1 NLLLA
6 IAAGERGRF
15 GLAWVDL
22 AGGRFLLTE
31 TDDAEGLAAE
41 LARLQPAETLIAED
55 GGWSRVVTS
64 LPGLRRRTPWH
75 FDHDAAM
82 RELNRFFGTRD
93 LGGFGVD
100 GLELSA
106 AAAGPLLGYSVE
118 TRRSAVPHLAAM
130 AVESASETIAMG
142 AAARRNLGMVT
153 HPEGRREHTLLGSV
167 YESVTPMG
175 VRLLRPW
182 LN

>member
-55 GGWSRVVTS
+55 GGWSRVVTT
-64 LPGLRRRTPWH
+64 LPGLRKRPPWH

-100 GLELSA
+100 GLDLA
-106 AAAGPLLGYSVE
+106 GGAAGALLAYVE
-118 TRRSAVPHLAAM
+118 ETQKSALPHLPGM
-130 AVESASETIAMG
+130 AVESASETVA
-142 AAARRNLGMVT
+142 
-153 HPEGRREHTLLGSV
+153 
-167 YESVTPMG
+167 
-175 VRLLRPW
+175 
-182 LN
+182 